1 MFRFIKSISL
11 ASQILVPVIALILF
25 IPVPFL
31 THESRFAV
39 PPNGMHNEIG
49 LLINQLPG
57 WASALIAF
65 LLTLF
70 GAVRLNDGDLKHL
83 LMSRRSYA
91 ISFVFIFLT
100 ASSGQAFYFHQA
112 FLAGIAI
119 LVGNKYMLDLYKSET
134 TFPLIFSLAFSWGL
148 AGLIYPPVFFILPAT
163 IVGMVLMGSN
173 TLRHFLVFLA
183 GLVTPAGMLLAVWF
197 LTGNLGYELNSLT
210 YWFSFR
216 LNPLPGFI
224 RDNWLISAWLA
235 LIFIWIVIASA
246 GYRNP
251 RVQSRRLFQAN
262 FLQFILTLAVALLVV
277 PVGPE
282 IIWLLLIPVTYLFTF
297 WVLEVEKGWKRDLFF
312 ISLLISWL
320 VFLLNDTFFIV
331 GRL

>member
-31 THESRFAV
+31 THEARIAV
-39 PPNGMHNEIG
+39 PPDGMHNEIG
-49 LLINQLPG
+49 LLINRLPG
-57 WASALIAF
+57 WTSALIAF

-70 GAVRLNDGDLKHL
+70 GALRLNGGDLKHL
-83 LMSRRSYA
+83 LTGRRSYA
-91 ISFVFIFLT
+91 IAFVFIFLI

-112 FLAGIAI
+112 FLAGIAM
-119 LVGNKYMLDLYKSET
+119 LVGHKYLLDLYKSEAS
-134 TFPLIFSLAFSWGL
+134 FPLIFSLAFSWGL

-183 GLVTPAGMLLAVWF
+183 GLITPTGMLLAVWY

-210 YWFSFR
+210 YWLSFR
-216 LNPLPGFI
+216 SDPLPGFI
-224 RDNWLISAWLA
+224 RDNWLVFGWFML
-235 LIFIWIVIASA
+235 LFIWIFIASA

-262 FLQFILTLAVALLVV
+262 FVQFILTLAVALLVA
-277 PVGPE
+277 PVGLE
-282 IIWLLLIPVTYLFTF
+282 IIWLLLIPVAYLLTF
-297 WVLEVEKGWKRDLFF
+297 WLLEVDKGWKRDLFF
-312 ISLLISWL
+312 LSLLASWL
-320 VFLLNDTFFIV
+320 VFLLNGNLFK
-331 GRL
+331 L